1 MIRYIITKIINKY
14 KLYLCLLVGVI
25 SMIMVCSM
33 IMLFRG
39 GSLDKLIQTG
49 YVTQCERR
57 GVFPAAIGEECTL
70 HTAEL
75 HGIPDESEKDD
86 AETAETVETAV
97 GMELIEKQIAAIEKN
112 WKTRIKLPIVAA
124 QRIVHFRGIKAEYSY
139 RGKGYVGIG
148 YIDDPKITDPAE
160 MKQHYEIVEGSYLH
174 EDISSLI
181 KEVDPLPEDAIPCL
195 VSQKMADD
203 RDLIPGE
210 IILFHDITDRYGDED
225 ETNDEP
231 VLKLYINGIIREKE
245 GDYFWR
251 IPLKDTEGMAIV
263 DKNDFQK
270 VIDTFPKDAYIKV
283 AECLDYR
290 YIDRKNVN
298 SVFSGLR
305 KLKKNNRELKEN
317 MTGVLASYMQ
327 ESRAVKQMLYVI
339 VLPLALLVLVFI
351 GMISFR
357 IIDSE
362 SWEILTLLKR
372 GLGKRR
378 IFLLYVLQSVLL
390 ALLSVLPGV
399 LFGHV
404 VGRLM
409 ARADDF
415 MSFSF
420 ALGITTYR
428 MNVEM
433 FWAGLAGAGVAV
445 LVMLLP
451 VLIFFRKK
459 KTGRVEIKS
468 TFWEKYFLDVIL
480 LGFSL
485 YLLYN
490 YRKQLAEL
498 SAGVLSGK
506 GIDPVIFIDSTAFL
520 LACGML
526 MLRVIFFIA
535 KLIFR
540 IYERRFTPSVYAGML
555 QILRSRGSSSVI
567 SIFLVMM
574 MAMSCFNAN
583 MARTIN
589 SNKEERLRY
598 ENGADV
604 RLNEF
609 WFLHINPQT
618 GKWHYTEPDLRA
630 YEMLAADGTMPEFTK
645 VIVDDQTLVTV
656 GRKIPME
663 VSIMGINPKQFGQVA
678 RLRDGLLDKHWYN
691 YLNELSA
698 TREGVIISENL
709 AEDMELKVGDTIT
722 IQKLAPKQVGT
733 DELYAEDFFV
743 IKGIVDAWPGYN
755 RYSYDLDAEGNTEMR
770 ENYLTIVNEMQL
782 TSSFG
787 SIPYEIWIKTDKSAE
802 LIKQKVDE
810 AFVGSKRYLKKVSS
824 WKEDL
829 IEEKSTPIMQITN
842 GIFTADFLI
851 ALLLCMI
858 GYLIYW
864 LTSIRDR
871 ELMFGVYRAM
881 GISKKEINQMLAIE
895 QSFLSITSIMAGIL
909 AGELASWLF
918 APVFAAVYLPKKHNV
933 PVFISAVGGDLL
945 RILIVLLVVVAVCVV
960 ILRRIVAKMNITE
973 ALKLGDD

>member
-14 KLYLCLLVGVI
+14 KLYLCLFVGVI

-39 GSLDKLIQTG
+39 GSLDKLIQGG
-49 YVTQCERR
+49 YISQCERT
-57 GVFPAAIGEECTL
+57 GKYPASIREESVI
-70 HTAEL
+70 HTAQL
-75 HGIPDESEKDD
+75 QGIAEESEEEKD
-86 AETAETVETAV
+86 AGQPVETAV
-97 GMELIEKQIAAIEKN
+97 GMELVEKQIDAIEKN
-112 WKTRIKLPIVAA
+112 WKAKLSIPVVAA
-124 QRIVHFRGIKAEYSY
+124 QRIVHCRSIKAEFSY
-139 RGKGYVGIG
+139 RGNGYVGIG
-148 YIDDPKITDPAE
+148 YIDDPGITDPSQ
-160 MKQHYEIVEGSYLH
+160 MKEHYEIVEGGFLQ

-195 VSQKMADD
+195 VSQKLADE

-210 IILFHDITDRYGDED
+210 IISFYEVVNNYED
-225 ETNDEP
+225 EISDEP
-231 VLKLYINGIIREKE
+231 VMQLYINGIVREKE
-245 GDYFWR
+245 GDYFWT
-251 IPLKDTEGMAIV
+251 IPLKDMENMAII
-263 DKNDFQK
+263 DKNDYQK
-270 VIDTFPKDAYIKV
+270 VIDTFPKDAYIKL

-290 YIDRKNVN
+290 YIVRSNVS
-298 SVFSGLR
+298 SVFSGIR
-305 KLKKNNRELKEN
+305 RLKKNNRELKEN
-317 MTGVLASYMQ
+317 LSAVLASYMQ

-399 LFGHV
+399 LSGYF

-420 ALGITTYR
+420 ELGITSYR
-428 MNVEM
+428 INMEM
-433 FWAGLAGAGVAV
+433 LWAGLAGAGVAV

-451 VLIFFRKK
+451 VLFFFRKK
-459 KTGRVEIKS
+459 KNGRVEIKS

-480 LGFSL
+480 LCFSL

-490 YRKQLAEL
+490 YRKQMAEL
-498 SAGVLSGK
+498 SARVLAGN

-526 MLRVIFFIA
+526 MLRLIFFVA

-540 IYERRFTPSVYAGML
+540 LYERRFSPPVYAGML

-604 RLNEF
+604 RLHEF
-609 WFLHINPQT
+609 WFLHINPET
-618 GKWHYTEPDLRA
+618 GKWHYTEPDPRA
-630 YEMLAADGTMPEFTK
+630 YEVLAADGTMPEYTK
-645 VIVDDQTLVTV
+645 VIVDDQTYVTV
-656 GRKIPME
+656 GRKIPFE
-663 VSIMGINPKQFGQVA
+663 VTIMGIHPKQFGQVA

-709 AEDMELKVGDTIT
+709 AQDMELTVGDTIK
-722 IQKLAPKQVGT
+722 IQKLAPKPVGT

-743 IKGIVDAWPGYN
+743 IKGIVDVWPGFN
-755 RYSYDLDAEGNTEMR
+755 QYSYGLDDEGNTEMK
-770 ENYLTIVNEMQL
+770 ENYLVVVNEMQM

-787 SIPYEIWIKTDKSAE
+787 SIPYEIWIRTDKSAE
-802 LIKQKVDE
+802 MIKQKVDE
-810 AFVGSKRYLKKVSS
+810 AFAGSKRYLKKVSS
-824 WKEDL
+824 WEEDL
-829 IEEKSTPIMQITN
+829 IKEKSTPIMQITN

-851 ALLLCMI
+851 ALFLCMI

-881 GISKKEINQMLAIE
+881 GITKKEINRMLAIE

-918 APVFAAVYLPKKHNV
+918 APVFAAVYLPKQHNV

-945 RILIVLLVVVAVCVV
+945 RILIVLLLVVSVCVV
-960 ILRRIVAKMNITE
+960 ILRRIVGGMNITE